1 MLKKLIKFIRSII
14 YTLQTLGLALLSLS
28 DSRFLPSMEE
38 ETVTSKKPKS
48 LPSQFLGH
56 GPNSAE
62 EPKQFANV
70 FTAGT

>member
-1 MLKKLIKFIRSII
+1 MFKKLIKFIRSII
-14 YTLQTLGLALLSLS
+14 YTLKTLGLAPLSLPES
-28 DSRFLPSMEE
+28 CFLLSMEE

-48 LPSQFLGH
+48 LPSRFLGC
-56 GPNSAE
+56 GPNSAV